1 MTNSNGCQYKCV
13 FHKGKIEWHHPISS
27 RPQVGIYL
35 CEAHH
40 SLLQGRKHRYFGE
53 AIINKTLDE
62 MRVEIAALL
71 HQTMSE
77 DEIKLIDKE

>member
-1 MTNSNGCQYKCV
+1 MTNSNGCQYKSV

-35 CEAHH
+35 CEAYH
-40 SLLQGRKHRYFGE
+40 SLLQGRKYRYSGE

-62 MRVEIAALL
+62 MRAEITTLL
-71 HQTMSE
+71 HQAIGE
-77 DEIKLIDKE
+77 DNLKLIDKK